1 MIPQRNLSLLSNR
14 LARKEGRISVRES
27 MKDTK
32 NFILSPGCDIHI
44 SIPLENI
51 EAFMK
56 AARE

>member
-32 NFILSPGCDIHI
+32 NFILSVGCDIPI
-44 SIPLENI
+44 STTLENI
-51 EAFMK
+51 EAFIK

>member
-32 NFILSPGCDIHI
+32 NFILSSSCDIPI
-44 SIPLENI
+44 SIPFENI
-51 EAFMK
+51 EAFVK
-56 AARE
+56 AVWE

>member
-32 NFILSPGCDIHI
+32 NFILSPGCDIPI